1 MQGIVSISDGRTKN
15 STGDHEVVQKFTRAK
30 SHYHPWQE
38 GQGGDT
44 ADGSYLWEPEK

>member
-38 GQGGDT
+38 GQGGIF
-44 ADGSYLWEPEK
+44 YRWKLLWELEK